1 MRTRPLYD
9 YLALLARIG
18 IGLVFMAH
26 GWQKVSIGIA
36 ETARDFD
43 GMQVPGPT
51 AAAIYAT
58 FVELLGGAALV
69 LGLALPVVGVLL
81 FLDMAGAFAL
91 IHAENG
97 IFLLD
102 ENLAVQNGFELVLV
116 LGLAALLFGFGG
128 GGRFTIDQR
137 LFPRRS
143 ERPAGPATASI
154 PAQSAPDP
162 RPEPSDQPATEVAK
176 AAAKTST
183 GKDVLVAGGKK
194 RRIGKTSAE
203 DTQPINRPGAGS
215 D

>member
-18 IGLVFMAH
+18 IGFVFMAH

-36 ETARDFD
+36 ETAREFNEM
-43 GMQVPGPT
+43 GVPGPT
-51 AAAIYAT
+51 AAAIYTT
-58 FVELLGGAALV
+58 FVELLGGVALV
-69 LGLALPVVGVLL
+69 IGLALPVVGVLL
-81 FLDMAGAFAL
+81 FLDMAAAFAL

-97 IFLLD
+97 VFLVD
-102 ENLAVQNGFELVLV
+102 ENLTVENGFELVLV

-143 ERPAGPATASI
+143 ERPAGRAKDLAVT
-154 PAQSAPDP
+154 APDP
-162 RPEPSDQPATEVAK
+162 LPEPSADIAETSAG
-176 AAAKTST
+176 KTST
-183 GKDVLVAGGKK
+183 SKDVLVAGARK
-194 RRIGKTSAE
+194 RRSGKASAE
-203 DTQPINRPGAGS
+203 DTQPIARPGAGS